1 MRTVIRHAHS
11 TDNPYILFNLPH
23 FVGFIEDGVAVAV
36 PPDAMRSTT
45 AVGLLTLTLGLL
57 PAPTRAQQQSGERLI
72 TVADLTLEELMK
84 IEIKSASGLTKTDL
98 RRAPVSLIELGS
110 DVVRSSG
117 ARDINHMLEMFVP
130 NVQMIDHH
138 HLQTHIGFR
147 GIISDREDKYLFQV
161 NGRTM
166 NNRMFLGADN
176 ERAIPLVGDIQKL
189 SIVRGPASA
198 THGAGAL
205 AGVINLTPYNGL
217 TFEGSDVQVRQG
229 LGDRFT
235 AIEARIGKRFSA
247 ERGVFAYY
255 GIAGQPGS
263 ESEYYLGRSYAARN
277 GLPPYVAGE
286 PLQAPTANYGSA
298 GFDQA
303 RHKGHVSYVAGGLE
317 LWGRFVQ
324 DGNENRPLR
333 EIYTTAKPEGLSLED
348 WVRGREVVNR
358 QVTVAGVYTKALT
371 PHWTLTLTESFDHW
385 GAEEQRMGTQTSAP
399 GRRTGSEKELFTR
412 AIANWSPNDAHSLA
426 VGTEYSREWFAD
438 PYPSDAL
445 DRVPVVNQR
454 EWSTHT
460 ASVLAEYQWKINPKW
475 TSFVSARVD
484 DHTYS
489 NRLLSPRASL
499 VFTPDDND
507 TWAIMAG
514 KSVRRSIDSE
524 LWAQHVRLGTI
535 PKPESLVSYE
545 LSYTRNLNRHFV
557 LGANA
562 FVEDYDA
569 IGWVPALY
577 LATSLGEFRMNGGE
591 LRATFTRGN
600 TRLTFSEGF
609 TKLAHSSVPAGA
621 PAAGQAI
628 SAQPYGYGN
637 DLANWARFIT
647 KAVLQHDLASRWTA
661 TASAVHYSGFTGA
674 RDYAA
679 YAATFAAPPSAIPL
693 SDPGF
698 DTPYGANLFVSAGVD
713 FRATD
718 TTTVRLD
725 AFNLAAPFDKALS
738 KRNYYF
744 RLSEY
749 NVQPMSVS
757 LSVRYRF

>member
-1 MRTVIRHAHS
+1 MKSTAAVWSLTV
-11 TDNPYILFNLPH
+11 
-23 FVGFIEDGVAVAV
+23 
-36 PPDAMRSTT
+36 
-45 AVGLLTLTLGLL
+45 TLGLM
-57 PAPTRAQQQSGERLI
+57 PATTLAQQQSGERLLTI
-72 TVADLTLEELMK
+72 ADLTLEELMK

-98 RRAPVSLIELGS
+98 RRAPVSLIELGG
-110 DVVRSSG
+110 DVLRASG
-117 ARDINHMLEMFVP
+117 ARDINHVLEMFVP

-138 HLQTHIGFR
+138 HLQSHVGFR

-176 ERAIPLVGDIQKL
+176 ERGVPLLGDVQKL
-189 SIVRGPASA
+189 SVVRGPASA

-217 TFEGSDVQVRQG
+217 TFEGSDIRVRQG

-235 AIEARIGKRFSA
+235 AFEARIGKRYSA
-247 ERGVFAYY
+247 ESGLFAYY
-255 GIAGQPGS
+255 GIADQPGS
-263 ESEYYLGRSYAARN
+263 DSEYYLGRSYAARN
-277 GLPPYVAGE
+277 GLPAYVAGQ
-286 PLQAPTANYGSA
+286 PLEAPTARYGA
-298 GFDQA
+298 GGFGDV
-303 RHKGHVSYVAGGLE
+303 RHKAHLSYVTGPFE

-333 EIYTTAKPEGLSLED
+333 EIYTTAKPDALSVQD
-348 WVRGREVVNR
+348 WVRGRQVVNR
-358 QVTVAGVYTKALT
+358 QVTVAGVYTKELA
-371 PHWTLTLTESFDHW
+371 PKWTLTLAESFDHW
-385 GAEEQRMGTQTSAP
+385 GAEEQRMGTQTNAP
-399 GRRTGSEKELFTR
+399 SRRDAGEKELFTR
-412 AIANWSPNDAHSLA
+412 AVANWSLNDAHSLA
-426 VGTEYSREWFAD
+426 IGTEYSHEWFSD

-445 DRVPVVNQR
+445 DRAPVVTQR

-460 ASVLAEYQWKINPKW
+460 GSVFAEYQWKINPQW

-489 NRLLSPRASL
+489 NRLLSPRASV
-499 VFTPDDND
+499 VFTPNESD
-507 TWAIMAG
+507 TWAFMAG

-535 PKPESLVSYE
+535 PKPESLLSYE
-545 LSYTRNLNRHFV
+545 ATYTRSFDGGLV
-557 LGANA
+557 LGGNV
-562 FVEDYDA
+562 FLEDYDA

-577 LATSLGEFRMNGGE
+577 LATSLGQFRMNGGE

-600 TRLTFSEGF
+600 THVTFSEGF
-609 TKLAHSSVPAGA
+609 TQLVSSTLPADA

-628 SAQPYGYGN
+628 SAQPYGYGS
-637 DLANWARFIT
+637 DLANWARFVT
-647 KAVLQHDLASRWTA
+647 KAVVQHDIAPRWTA

-674 RDYAA
+674 KDYAA

-698 DTPYGANLFVSAGVD
+698 DTPYGANLYVSAGLS
-713 FRATD
+713 FRASD
-718 TTTVRLD
+718 QTTIRLD
-725 AFNLAAPFDKALS
+725 GHNLAASFDKTLS

-749 NVQPMSVS
+749 SIQPASIS
-757 LSVRYRF
+757 LSVRYTF